1 MNNTTTKQITVL
13 AVFGLLTAAL
23 SSIQTVGAQETNF
36 MPYGSIGQEDES
48 AVYHDGHF
56 WVNTGANLGIGNG
69 QFMKITDLDNDYTID
84 QAIER
89 FGIYE
94 DTESFIVQPSLYS
107 NTVFLFEIDN
117 NGFFQLVDIYTDN
130 ETGFYKFVMQ
140 NENSD

>member
-1 MNNTTTKQITVL
+1 M
-13 AVFGLLTAAL
+13 
-23 SSIQTVGAQETNF
+23 
-36 MPYGSIGQEDES
+36 
-48 AVYHDGHF
+48 
-56 WVNTGANLGIGNG
+56 GIGNG

-130 ETGFYKFVMQ
+130 ETGFYQFVMQ